1 MTSSNRADFAGFDE
15 RLAEAIKGA
24 LATGE
29 QVMAQEAGD
38 QGQAIALTR
47 SSIIIVKAGHTAT
60 GELNGQRAARFEL
73 KDVSAVNFRKGPLGA
88 VIQICSNVEQ
98 SAPDGSRPDNVIVFT
113 GPGRVKKAE
122 AFLAEVALTN
132 CVVNRIEPRASHSV
146 TPPVVTERVEA
157 ETQTEET
164 SSRSEAAART
174 YSHEEIQQPEEIP
187 EEPELAAQ
195 ETFNPNPR
203 LPKALKRTSSGPN
216 KMLVAL
222 GVLAAMVFVGMAV
235 MAPLRDE
242 QTVAPA
248 ISTGTNALNITK
260 LQALSVANYLTQ
272 IENHLGNADNCVSA
286 FKAALRSGDRNAI
299 RAASRSTI
307 LDVAFRQISEL
318 KAPPGLAAAK
328 EDIIGGLLTRKNA
341 VSAASAAADS
351 SGVIDTGGLL
361 SRFDEADAKI
371 IKGRAAIEKARVSA
385 DSRVAELTRQV
396 ARQKQEYK

>member
-164 SSRSEAAART
+164 SRSEAAVRA
-174 YSHEEIQQPEEIP
+174 YSHEEIQQPEEIQ

-351 SGVIDTGGLL
+351 SGVIDTGSLL

-371 IKGRAAIEKARVSA
+371 IKGRAAIEKARVLA
-385 DSRVAELTRQV
+385 DSRVAELTRQ
-396 ARQKQEYK
+396 KQENK

>member
-88 VIQICSNVEQ
+88 VIQICSNAEQ

-146 TPPVVTERVEA
+146 TPPVVTEQVAA
-157 ETQTEET
+157 ETKTEET
-164 SSRSEAAART
+164 SRSEAAVRA
-174 YSHEEIQQPEEIP
+174 YSHEEIQQPEEIQ

-203 LPKALKRTSSGPN
+203 LPKALKRTNSGPN

-351 SGVIDTGGLL
+351 SGVIDTGSLL

-371 IKGRAAIEKARVSA
+371 IKGRAAIEKARVLA
-385 DSRVAELTRQV
+385 DSRVAELTRQ
-396 ARQKQEYK
+396 KQENK